1 MGWQTNID
9 WNGDGKCDFWDNV
22 LETTIAMSMMD
33 ERRIDEMVEAIKND
47 GSPTIDNAIFE
58 RLCNNLG
65 YRMSDFTQE
74 DIDEIQ
80 RRL

>member
-22 LETTIAMSMMD
+22 LETTIAMNMMD

-47 GSPTIDNAIFE
+47 GSSTIDNAIFE

-65 YRMSDFTQE
+65 YSMSDFTQE